1 MNFSNFIKSEFS
13 RLFKNIAFKME
24 AEKLFIEG
32 IKEDKFF
39 YIDNFEDGIS
49 CNLFN
54 KDLGIDM
61 NINIFKSNVNN
72 LLGKMKSFNLSLI
85 LQKNQNKYNLL
96 FLVKRPI
103 VKEINKNTSTPVEN
117 LISNS
122 VDLINKLRNMFGGDL
137 YKIEYSE
144 MSGGRIYSEKELDKM
159 IKRDKKRKKKMN
171 KINKNKKIKNNKL
184 SKDDLNKMISNRC
197 ENFENMYKNE
207 NILII
212 NVYDISELNLIQNIF
227 HVYYLILFNY
237 ILPNVYINFKNVNK
251 IEKID
256 IDFTSLIN
264 KNKVLKDSLD
274 TIFFITKNE
283 NIYKN
288 IINVNDYL
296 DQIPYQLDDIEIIL
310 Y

>member
-13 RLFKNIAFKME
+13 RLFENIAFKME

-61 NINIFKSNVNN
+61 NINIFNSNVNN
-72 LLGKMKSFNLSLI
+72 LLGKMKLFNLSVI
-85 LQKNQNKYNLL
+85 LQKNLNKYNLL
-96 FLVKRPI
+96 FLVKRP
-103 VKEINKNTSTPVEN
+103 VEKEINKNTSISVES
-117 LISNS
+117 LISDS
-122 VDLINKLRNMFGGDL
+122 VNLINKFGNMFGGIL

-144 MSGGRIYSEKELDKM
+144 MSGGRIYSEKELDEI

-171 KINKNKKIKNNKL
+171 KINKKMKSNKL
-184 SKDDLNKMISNRC
+184 SKDNLNKMISNRC

-212 NVYDISELNLIQNIF
+212 NVYDILELNLIQNIF

-237 ILPNVYINFKNVNK
+237 ILPNIYINFKNVNK

-256 IDFTSLIN
+256 IDFSSLIN

-283 NIYKN
+283 NQYNN

-296 DQIPYQLDDIEIIL
+296 DQIPYQLDDIEIVL